1 MELGQ
6 EGKMEVQLKD
16 GQALTGEDGSGS
28 GPNQMGLGLELDE
41 GKTHE
46 ASCELTRGLEE
57 NAANESNTFA
67 SPSSTSESST
77 AKKVWKE
84 EGQQYCRRHFEGRKI
99 LSEEG
104 APCTG
109 SGVLP
114 YSEDDE
120 MTGESASKTLPRRC
134 KTRNLTELGVFNSQP
149 RRSVRLSSRLSQ
161 AGNTSSHIQGM
172 SSTTISDGDIANC
185 NVRWRDSELLVEP
198 SKLWGISRQAGITC
212 RRDELE
218 VVKEYI
224 CLEERDLEIMKNVE
238 ESKKDGL
245 L

>member
-1 MELGQ
+1 
-6 EGKMEVQLKD
+6 
-16 GQALTGEDGSGS
+16 
-28 GPNQMGLGLELDE
+28 
-41 GKTHE
+41 
-46 ASCELTRGLEE
+46 
-57 NAANESNTFA
+57 
-67 SPSSTSESST
+67 
-77 AKKVWKE
+77 
-84 EGQQYCRRHFEGRKI
+84 
-99 LSEEG
+99 
-104 APCTG
+104 
-109 SGVLP
+109 
-114 YSEDDE
+114 
-120 MTGESASKTLPRRC
+120 
-134 KTRNLTELGVFNSQP
+134 
-149 RRSVRLSSRLSQ
+149 
-161 AGNTSSHIQGM
+161 M